1 MPLSRVLV
9 AVDFSPAS
17 LAAAQ
22 WVANA
27 VAPGA
32 DVVLLHA
39 VDVPTPPSFLRS
51 LFSKVEDVEENA
63 IPGATMRLEELKASL
78 GLKDAKIDV
87 RTGKPFKALHEA
99 CAEHGSDLIVI
110 GPHGDRTGLG
120 RLLGSTAERTVR
132 ESTRP
137 ILIAGGDEIG
147 RPKRIGVAVDDSPA
161 GAKAL
166 AWAVRLA
173 NDLKAELV
181 AVNVVN
187 SLYANAVAVGSATAE
202 REKALGELTAESERW
217 LEAQVAGITLAK
229 GPVRTIVRRGHP
241 ADEVVNATREAGC
254 DLLVVGRNATGI
266 TNTLGSIA
274 DFVIRANT
282 TTTVVIPA

>member
-22 WVANA
+22 WVAHA
-27 VAPGA
+27 VAPQA

-51 LFSKVEDVEENA
+51 LFAKVEDVEQNA
-63 IPGATMRLEELKASL
+63 VPGATQRLEELKGSL
-78 GLKDAKIDV
+78 GLQDAKIDV
-87 RTGKPFKALHEA
+87 RTGKAFKALQDA
-99 CAEHGSDLIVI
+99 CAEHRSELVVI

-137 ILIAGGDEIG
+137 VLIAGGAEFG

-181 AVNVVN
+181 AVNVVD
-187 SLYANAVAVGSATAE
+187 SLYANAVAVGSSTAE
-202 REKALGELTAESERW
+202 REKALAELTAESERW
-217 LEAQVAGITLAK
+217 LEAQVADIKLAA
-229 GPVRTIVRRGHP
+229 GPVRTMVRRGHP
-241 ADEVVNATREAGC
+241 ADEVVNATREAEC
-254 DLLVVGRNATGI
+254 DLLVVGRNATGV

-274 DFVIRANT
+274 DFVMRANT
-282 TTTVVIPA
+282 STTVVVPV